1 MNALTL
7 NQTEEKLA
15 QRIQSE
21 DSKRITIAGGVTFTD
36 AEQVMQFAR
45 MMALGNIA
53 IPDHLRGNV
62 GACLAIVFQAVEWRM
77 SPFSVANK
85 SYSVNNRLAF
95 ESQMIQAVIL
105 QRAPIRGRF
114 KVEYTG
120 EGERRRC
127 KVSAEL
133 ADGTGTVEYESPE
146 IGKITPKNS
155 PLWKSDPDQ
164 QLFYFAGRSLCRRHF
179 PDVILGVYDRDE
191 LEPARPGPRGGT
203 AMALSDK
210 LEHIAQQHPRPAEP
224 QPIPQP
230 IPPQGEPE
238 EDDPTED
245 DGALRERARTA
256 LLNLGWGEAEKGE
269 KALTAWL
276 KSLVDLERQ
285 ALTEE
290 DVASL
295 KAAAREATFPGDRA

>member
-95 ESQMIQAVIL
+95 ESQLIQAVIL

-120 EGERRRC
+120 EGEKRRC
-127 KVSAEL
+127 RVWAEL

-146 IGKITPKNS
+146 FGKITPKNS

-191 LEPARPGPRGGT
+191 IEPVVRTGPRGGT

-210 LEHIAQQHPRPAEP
+210 LEHIAQQHPRPPEP
-224 QPIPQP
+224 QPQP

-256 LLNLGWGEAEKGE
+256 LLNLGCGEADKGE
-269 KALTAWL
+269 SALKAWL

-295 KAAAREATFPGDRA
+295 KAAAQEATFPGDRA